1 MLDIFLQA
9 LIISGGLFWLGL
21 KFYNGKSRRWG
32 GIILIIVFVGMVLFH
47 RELEITKQLQGILIG
62 SLMILIFGLW
72 DDWKNLS
79 WKIQFCFQIILV
91 GVLVYF
97 GFAVQYFAGINGTDI
112 RLDQVMLLGVSV
124 GSLAFMFFWM
134 VGIINAINWSD
145 GVDSSM
151 GAIAVVGGLSLIFV
165 SFLPE
170 VNQPAVA
177 VLASIFLGGLAGFL
191 VFNLPP
197 AKIEAGTSGSYFVG
211 FVLASLAIIA
221 GSKII
226 TVMIVLILPL
236 IDFVWVVIERWRNK
250 KSIFKKDKRH
260 LHYRL
265 RSLGWSDRKIFLSY
279 FIFLGTVLV
288 IYSFLDS
295 RMMRSFL
302 VLGEAFVILVVFWII
317 AKNRFSGKSL

>member
-250 KSIFKKDKRH
+250 KSIFRKDKSH

-265 RSLGWSDRKIFLSY
+265 RRMGWSDRRIFLSY
-279 FIFLGTVLV
+279 FIFLGSVL
-288 IYSFLDS
+288 ITYSLLDS
-295 RMMRSFL
+295 RIERIVLLGVELFL
-302 VLGEAFVILVVFWII
+302 ILIGFLIV
-317 AKNRFSGKSL
+317 KNITSNNIL

>member
-1 MLDIFLQA
+1 MLEIFLQS
-9 LIISGGLFWLGL
+9 LIVSGVLFWVGL
-21 KFYNGKSRRWG
+21 KILKCKSRRWG
-32 GIILIIVFVGMVLFH
+32 GTILIAVFIGLVLAH
-47 RELEITKQLQGILIG
+47 RELEFTRQLQGILVG
-62 SLMILIFGLW
+62 SAMILLFGLW

-79 WKIQFCFQIILV
+79 WKIQFCFQMILV

-97 GFAVQYFAGINGTDI
+97 GFSVQYFAGINGTDI
-112 RLDQVMLLGVSV
+112 RLDQVILLEVSV
-124 GSLAFMFFWM
+124 GSLAFVFFWII
-134 VGIINAINWSD
+134 GIINAINWAD

-151 GAIAVVGGLSLIFV
+151 GAIAVVGGLSLVFV

-177 VLASIFLGGLAGFL
+177 VLTSIFLGGLAGFL
-191 VFNLPP
+191 MFNLPP
-197 AKIEAGTSGSYFVG
+197 ARVEAGTSGSYFVG
-211 FVLASLAIIA
+211 FILASLAIIA

-226 TVMIVLILPL
+226 TIMIVLVLPL

-288 IYSFLDS
+288 IYSLLDS
-295 RMMRSFL
+295 RITRSFL
-302 VLGEAFVILVVFWII
+302 VLGEAFVILVIFWII
-317 AKNRFSGKSL
+317 AKSRFSRKNL